1 MKPLNI
7 KSVLVSLGLGL
18 GAVALAYIFPIGLII
33 MPALLAFAGT
43 VWGYGG
49 LAIAAI
55 TAAGG
60 LLTESRYVLC
70 SKCHVNSSNF
80 SVYNHAQHARNAGVP
95 CRTPFGFCAYSAA
108 ASSVSFSLASASA
121 APIWPSLPSTI
132 ALAMVPEISLTARM
146 ASSLPGIT

>member
-1 MKPLNI
+1 MNI

-18 GAVALAYIFPIGLII
+18 GAVALAYISPIGLII

-60 LLTESRYVLC
+60 IIYVAGAVDAGIIGLLVMSIP
-70 SKCHVNSSNF
+70 
-80 SVYNHAQHARNAGVP
+80 AGV
-95 CRTPFGFCAYSAA
+95 
-108 ASSVSFSLASASA
+108 ASAY
-121 APIWPSLPSTI
+121 IFKNKQG
-132 ALAMVPEISLTARM
+132 R
-146 ASSLPGIT
+146 SSRRWAYT

>member
-1 MKPLNI
+1 MNI

-60 LLTESRYVLC
+60 IICIAGTVDSSIVGALVMFIPAGIAMTYIFINKLPYRSAAVIGAFFAALGIYIMSRRLLLDIIRRADEHDHYSFE
-70 SKCHVNSSNF
+70 K
-80 SVYNHAQHARNAGVP
+80 
-95 CRTPFGFCAYSAA
+95 YSATRWKRPRHRWA
-108 ASSVSFSLASASA
+108 
-121 APIWPSLPSTI
+121 
-132 ALAMVPEISLTARM
+132 
-146 ASSLPGIT
+146 

>member
-1 MKPLNI
+1 MKPLSI

-60 LLTESRYVLC
+60 IICIAGTVD
-70 SKCHVNSSNF
+70 SSIIGALVMF
-80 SVYNHAQHARNAGVP
+80 IPAGIAM
-95 CRTPFGFCAYSAA
+95 TYIF
-108 ASSVSFSLASASA
+108 
-121 APIWPSLPSTI
+121 INKLPSATKESFYDI
-132 ALAMVPEISLTARM
+132 TAN
-146 ASSLPGIT
+146 AIFYWCC